1 MLASWAVFPEYLL
14 LGSLGA
20 ASIEWIKSYEL
31 KGKKDFD
38 KYSSIIKS
46 GIYWTKFLLFVISSG
61 FIAWAMNEN
70 NPNSTVWQIVL
81 AGMGANAL
89 ANKGAE
95 AILSRERLH
104 AGTEKKPIKLS
115 DLF

>member
-1 MLASWAVFPEYLL
+1 MIANWVVLPEYLL

-31 KGKKDFD
+31 KGKKDYD
-38 KYSSIIKS
+38 EYRRIVKSSIF
-46 GIYWTKFLLFVISSG
+46 WAKFLFFVIASG

-70 NPNSTVWQIVL
+70 NPNTTVWQIVV

-89 ANKGAE
+89 ANKSVE
-95 AILSRERLH
+95 AAMSKERLH
-104 AGTEKKPIKLS
+104 AGTKQRSVKLA